1 MIRCVGLLDQSKW
14 WKKIVRRISF
24 MTVKSS
30 YSIRPT
36 LTNLKIEFI
45 NDPQGLVNFLSLVM
59 NFFYVF
65 KLDLFGL
72 TFLFILDVGARAYM
86 NASAHVG
93 CLSGK
98 A

>member
-1 MIRCVGLLDQSKW
+1 MIRCVGLLDQSKL
-14 WKKIVRRISF
+14 WKKTVRHISF

-72 TFLFILDVGARAYM
+72 TFRAR
-86 NASAHVG
+86 VG